1 MKKTT
6 FLTIVIL
13 LVLPL
18 LFFCQKTCLEEARN
32 NNKHSICDTEKNILK
47 NWINKVSSKEHLK
60 EDSSLTPIDSC
71 RGDIRG
77 EALVC
82 SWGQC
87 EEQHTGPGQARR
99 NRRREKSVNKIYHTL
114 CLLLLLLI
122 CAFPD
127 QPKSTTFVLMS
138 VSLQPQ

>member
-6 FLTIVIL
+6 FLSIVIL

-18 LFFCQKTCLEEARN
+18 LFFCQKTCLEEARNN

-47 NWINKVSSKEHLK
+47 NWINKVSSKEHLI
-60 EDSSLTPIDSC
+60 EDSPMTPIDSC

-87 EEQHTGPGQARR
+87 EEKHTGPGQARR
-99 NRRREKSVNKIYHTL
+99 NRRREKSVNKN
-114 CLLLLLLI
+114 CLG
-122 CAFPD
+122 
-127 QPKSTTFVLMS
+127 
-138 VSLQPQ
+138 